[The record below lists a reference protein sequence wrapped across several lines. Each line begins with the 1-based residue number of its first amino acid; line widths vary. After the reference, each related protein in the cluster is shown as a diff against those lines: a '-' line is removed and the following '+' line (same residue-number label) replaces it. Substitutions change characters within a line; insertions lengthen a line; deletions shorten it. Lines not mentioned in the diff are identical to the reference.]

1 MLAQLALN
9 PRNLQGKEKNRN
21 YELPGGKHQVLY
33 LSEL

>member
-9 PRNLQGKEKNRN
+9 PRDQGKEKNRN